1 MEKVVSLVACDEYE
15 EEKVFEAVKSAV
27 DKIGGIESY
36 VKAGQ
41 KVAIKANLL
50 MKATPE
56 KCATTHPFVVA
67 AIGRLC
73 KGVGAEVVIV
83 DSAGGPFTSG
93 YMNSIYKASG
103 LEEIAQKYDLQLN
116 ENFDFVSVENPNGVV
131 GKKFDILQTLSDAD
145 VIINACKLKTHAFAG
160 FTNAVKNMFGAIP
173 GLTKVEMHGKY
184 RDINTF
190 CDFLF
195 DIHTYF
201 GDKLCLNISDAVWG
215 MEGEG
220 PSNGTPRKI
229 GVIMASSSASALD
242 VVSVK
247 LINADMAVMPTIQ
260 RGLERGFLDNLDV
273 DVVGDDLQA
282 FVVKDFQNITPNVLK
297 PYANYVPQCMQKFVH
312 NIMTQR
318 PNINHNHCRGC
329 GKCFEHCPVKAIS
342 MVTQKNGRKVAKIDY
357 DKCIRCFCCQELC
370 PFGVIKI
377 KSGLIY
383 KIVHKGAKK
392 RRKTDKI
399 ESKTENLSQK

>member
-1 MEKVVSLVACDEYE
+1 MDKIVSLVACDEYDE
-15 EEKVFEAVKSAV
+15 NKVFCAVKDAV
-27 DKIGGIESY
+27 DKIGGIEKF

-41 KVAIKANLL
+41 RVAIKANLL
-50 MKATPE
+50 MKATPD
-56 KCATTHPFVVA
+56 KCATTHPLVVS

-73 KGVGAEVVIV
+73 KSAGADVVIV

-103 LEEIAQKYDLQLN
+103 IADIAEKYGFELN
-116 ENFDFVSVENPNGVV
+116 EDFDFVSVENPNGVV
-131 GKKFDILQTLSDAD
+131 GKKFDVLQTLFSAD
-145 VIINACKLKTHAFAG
+145 VIINASKLKTHAFAG

-184 RDINTF
+184 RDIDTF
-190 CDFLF
+190 CDFLY

-229 GVIMASSSASALD
+229 GAILASSNALALD

-247 LINADMAVMPTIQ
+247 LINADISEMPTITKG
-260 RGLERGFLDNLDV
+260 RARGFIDDYNVEIIGENVENL
-273 DVVGDDLQA
+273 
-282 FVVKDFQNITPNVLK
+282 VVKDFQNITPNVQK
-297 PYANYVPQCMQKFVH
+297 PYANYVPQCLQKFVH

-318 PNINHNHCRGC
+318 PKINHKICRGC

-342 MVTQKNGRKVAKIDY
+342 MIVDKNGKKVAKIDY

-377 KSGLIY
+377 KSGMIY
-383 KIVHKGAKK
+383 KIVHKDTKK
-392 RRKTDKI
+392 RRK
-399 ESKTENLSQK
+399 SQN

>member
-1 MEKVVSLVACDEYE
+1 MGKIVSLVACDEYE
-15 EEKVFEAVKSAV
+15 EEKVFAAVKDAV
-27 DKIGGIESY
+27 DKIGGIEKF
-36 VKAGQ
+36 VRAGQ
-41 KVAIKANLL
+41 RVAIKANLL
-50 MKATPE
+50 MKAAPE
-56 KCATTHPFVVA
+56 KCATTHPTVVS

-73 KGVGAEVVIV
+73 KGVGATVVIV

-103 LEEIAQKYDLQLN
+103 LAEIAEKYGFELN
-116 ENFDFVSVENPNGVV
+116 ENFDFVSVDNPSGVV
-131 GKKFDILQTLSDAD
+131 GKKFDVLQILYDAD
-145 VIINACKLKTHAFAG
+145 VIINASKLKTHAFAG

-184 RDINTF
+184 RDIDTF
-190 CDFLF
+190 CDFLY

-201 GDKLCLNISDAVWG
+201 GSKLCLNISDAVWG

-229 GVIMASSSASALD
+229 GAIMASSNALALD

-247 LINADMAVMPTIQ
+247 LINANLDKMPTITK
-260 RGLERGFLDNLDV
+260 GLARGFIDDYNVEIVGENVENL
-273 DVVGDDLQA
+273 
-282 FVVKDFQNITPNVLK
+282 VVKDFQNITPNVQK
-297 PYANYVPQCMQKFVH
+297 PYANFVPQCMQKFVH

-318 PNINHNHCRGC
+318 PNINHKLCRGC
-329 GKCFEHCPVKAIS
+329 GKCFAHCPVKAIS
-342 MVTQKNGRKVAKIDY
+342 MVEGKDGKKVAKIDY

-377 KSGLIY
+377 KSGMIY

-392 RRKTDKI
+392 RRKP
-399 ESKTENLSQK
+399 QK

>member
-1 MEKVVSLVACDEYE
+1 MDKVVSLIACDEYD
-15 EEKVFEAVKSAV
+15 EEKVFEAVKSAI
-27 DKIGGIESY
+27 DNIGGIEKF
-36 VKAGQ
+36 VKQGQ
-41 KVAIKANLL
+41 RVAIKANLL

-56 KCATTHPFVVA
+56 KCATTHPYVVS

-73 KGVGAEVVIV
+73 QSIGAQVVIV

-103 LEEIAQKYDLQLN
+103 LTDIAEKYGFELN
-116 ENFDFVSVENPNGVV
+116 ENFNFVSVDNPQGIV
-131 GKKFDILQTLSDAD
+131 GKKFDVLQTLEEAD

-201 GDKLCLNISDAVWG
+201 GKKLCLNVSDAVWG

-229 GVIMASSSASALD
+229 GVIMASDNANALD
-242 VVSVK
+242 VASVK
-247 LINADMAVMPTIQ
+247 IINAKMDAMPTIQ
-260 RGLERGFLDNLDV
+260 KGLERGFLDNLEV
-273 DVVGDDLQA
+273 QIVGEDLQK
-282 FVVKDFQNITPNVLK
+282 FVVKDFQNITPNVQK
-297 PYANYVPQCMQKFVH
+297 PYANFVPQCMQKFVH

-318 PNINHNHCRGC
+318 PKINHKHCRGC

-342 MVTQKNGRKVAKIDY
+342 MVTKKNGKRIAKIDY

-377 KSGLIY
+377 KSGMVY
-383 KIVHKGAKK
+383 KIVHKGTKK
-392 RRKTDKI
+392 RRKN
-399 ESKTENLSQK
+399 SN